1 MRHLALLTWHL
12 ALYTWLAMKAS
23 ALALLLASAI
33 CVAAQEQEPPPAAD
47 QGGVISTLNRIDQIM
62 RMSRALAGRRLP
74 VRVQGVVTYANPA
87 TGDFYIQSG
96 ADGICLFHPD
106 TELPLPPGTLIEV
119 DGDTDAGR
127 FAPKILPDPRSLKVL
142 GMAPLPEPVPL
153 SRELVLNMQHDCRR
167 VVAGGFGRRV
177 VWEDGQIEL
186 LLDSAAGRVRVL
198 LPARE
203 RPPALPQ
210 HWIGAGLQVTGVVGT
225 DLTPDG
231 RMSGLRLYVS
241 NADEV
246 RVLSAN
252 MGAEFLPSKS
262 LIDLLTFDPH
272 ARHNG
277 RVRTRGIVTL
287 QRGDGS
293 FFVQDRNVGVHV
305 IPSEVVKVAPGED
318 VGFTAFPV
326 VADTMSR
333 SEDAIG
339 IARCEDAVVLSR
351 SAGQSP
357 EPLLIRTHVQLRSP
371 EGNGRLVRV
380 QGEFLEVGERDKE
393 IILFLRLAEGFLEGR
408 IRREH
413 WAALAPIQRG
423 STIELTGVK
432 VAVQSTLLVEPLPV
446 VLQRSGDDVRVVAL
460 PDFWTPGRA
469 LTAAA
474 ASMALAVF
482 VFLWSRRRQH
492 RLRLERDRL
501 EVRVAERTK
510 ELKAMN
516 ESLLELAREK
526 SEFLAIAAH
535 DLRSP
540 LTVITGYASILEM
553 SADRPDSAR
562 QVAGDIGAAAMRMER
577 IIEHFL
583 DAQAAQAG
591 HHTPAMVPLDLGA
604 LMKKAADI
612 TTPTRKRKQQ
622 SIELSLPEE
631 PVIARA
637 DRVLLDQIVANLL
650 DNASKFSPKG
660 STVRVTVEDRPAVQS
675 TRLIVA
681 DQGPGITAEDQ
692 QKLFQRYTR
701 LSARPTDGEPSCGLG
716 LALVKAWVE
725 MMDGRIG
732 VESEPGKGAAFW
744 VELRRG

>member
-1 MRHLALLTWHL
+1 MLRRVLLVVAGAAAVSAQEPSPSPNPTQ
-12 ALYTWLAMKAS
+12 AS
-23 ALALLLASAI
+23 A
-33 CVAAQEQEPPPAAD
+33 PAPSPAPLD
-47 QGGVISTLNRIDQIM
+47 YTLSRIDQIM

-74 VRVQGVVTYANPA
+74 VRVQGVVTYANRR

-96 ADGICLFHPD
+96 PDGISMFHPD
-106 TELPLPPGTLIEV
+106 TELNLVPGTFIEV
-119 DGDTDAGR
+119 EGDTDAGK
-127 FAPKILPDPRSLKVL
+127 FAPKILPDKRSLKVL
-142 GMAPLPEPVPL
+142 GTAPLPSAAAL
-153 SRELVLNMQHDCRR
+153 TRELVLNMQHDCRR
-167 VVAGGFGRRV
+167 VVAEGFGRRV
-177 VWEDGQIEL
+177 AWENGELEL

-198 LPARE
+198 IPQPE

-231 RMSGLRLYVS
+231 RMAGLRLYTPGTDDVT
-241 NADEV
+241 V
-246 RVLSAN
+246 ISAN
-252 MGAEFLPSKS
+252 LGAEFLPAKS
-262 LIDLLTFDPH
+262 LVDLLTFDPQS
-272 ARHNG
+272 RHNG

-293 FFVQDRNVGVHV
+293 FFVQDGPVGVHV
-305 IPSEVVKVAPGED
+305 IPAEMVVVVPGED

-339 IARCEDAVVLSR
+339 IARCEDAVLLSR
-351 SAGQSP
+351 AVGQTP
-357 EPLLIRTHVQLRSP
+357 EPLEVKTELQMRAS

-380 QGEFLEVGERDKE
+380 RGEFLETGERDKE
-393 IILFLRLAEGFLEGR
+393 VIIFLRQDHGLFECR
-408 IRREH
+408 MRREH
-413 WAALAPIQRG
+413 WNALPPFQRG
-423 STIELTGVK
+423 SLIELTGVK

-446 VLQRSGDDVRVVAL
+446 VLLRGPGDLRVVAP
-460 PDFWTPGRA
+460 PDFWTPVRA
-469 LTAAA
+469 LSVAALLAAA
-474 ASMALAVF
+474 LLGV
-482 VFLWSRRRQH
+482 LIWSRARQRRMVA
-492 RLRLERDRL
+492 ERDRL
-501 EVRVAERTK
+501 EARVKERTL
-510 ELKAMN
+510 ELTRMN
-516 ESLLELAREK
+516 ESLQELAREK
-526 SEFLAIAAH
+526 AEFLAIAAH

-553 SADRPDSAR
+553 QGERPETK
-562 QVAGDIGAAAMRMER
+562 QVATDIGSAAMRMER

-591 HHTPAMVPLDLGA
+591 LHTPALIPLDLGLLA
-604 LMKKAADI
+604 RKSGEI
-612 TTPTRKRKQQ
+612 TTPTRRRKQQ
-622 SIELSLPEE
+622 TLALEAPAE

-660 STVRVTVEDRPAVQS
+660 TAVGLKVEDLPAEKRV
-675 TRLIVA
+675 RLSVT
-681 DQGPGITAEDQ
+681 DEGPGISAEDQ
-692 QKLFQRYTR
+692 QRLFQRYTR

-732 VESEPGKGAAFW
+732 CRSQPGAGATFW
-744 VELRRG
+744 VELPRG